1 MSTPK
6 TAREIVAKQA
16 MAITQLDIGAAV
28 RDRIAAQMVADIE
41 KTMVKEMVRRARQD
55 RLASRLQVRGVSK
68 DDAVAIAKKL
78 LP

>member
-1 MSTPK
+1 MSTSK
-6 TAREIVAKQA
+6 TAWEIVAKQD
-16 MAITQLDIGAAV
+16 MAINQLDIAAAA